1 MGEER
6 PLWPAGRPRR
16 VTHERDIVLEQFRRL
31 ATRWRG
37 ADGILIV
44 PSDLEH
50 QANLG
55 PGRVAVVDQRHRTR
69 IGQYV
74 LDLVGGQTEVDRD
87 GDGAA
92 SMTSEQRLDELDPVV
107 EKQRDP
113 IARLDAAC
121 VEDRG
126 EACGA
131 IVKLGVGADLLAEH
145 DGGMVRAGS
154 ARSARELRQNE
165 LA

>member
-1 MGEER
+1 M
-6 PLWPAGRPRR
+6 
-16 VTHERDIVLEQFRRL
+16 
-31 ATRWRG
+31 
-37 ADGILIV
+37 
-44 PSDLEH
+44 
-50 QANLG
+50 
-55 PGRVAVVDQRHRTR
+55 DQRHRTR

-126 EACGA
+126 EARGA
-131 IVKLGVGADLLAEH
+131 IVKLGLSADLLAEH
-145 DGGMVRAGS
+145 DGGMVWPGPAC
-154 ARSARELRQNE
+154 SARELRQDE